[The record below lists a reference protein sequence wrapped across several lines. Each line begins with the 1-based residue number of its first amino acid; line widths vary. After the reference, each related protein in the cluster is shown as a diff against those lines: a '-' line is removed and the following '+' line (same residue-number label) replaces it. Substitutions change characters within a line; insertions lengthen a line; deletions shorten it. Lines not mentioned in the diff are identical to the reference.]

1 MRRLM
6 IRLTAVIAVCGFA
19 AWQLSA
25 PKRLPEATLADL
37 TGNPVAGEQ
46 VFHAAGC
53 ASCHAAPEAS
63 GDDKLVLV
71 GGMRFASPFGT
82 FIAPNISSDPIHGI
96 GGWSK
101 TDLANAM
108 LYGTSPT
115 GQHYYP
121 AFPYGSYVR
130 MKLRGDG
137 LQDLANLHAF
147 MQTLPASETPSQPH
161 EVGFPFNI
169 RRGLGLWK
177 RVFLDD
183 YWVASMPL
191 ESAPLQRGR
200 YLVEALGHCGD
211 LLACDRFGYNHRLHG
226 GPPCEG
232 WQEAKGITRTNA
244 PVESCLLSPIPSAT
258 RSSSVAT
265 ARRKA
270 SSCERQINRDPQ
282 PARPRQPSP
291 ISCASIRP

>member
-19 AWQLSA
+19 AWQLSS
-25 PKRLPEATLADL
+25 PKSLPEAALADL
-37 TGNPVAGEQ
+37 VGDADAGEQ

-53 ASCHAAPEAS
+53 ASCHAAPEDR

-130 MKLRGDG
+130 MKLRGG
-137 LQDLANLHAF
+137 E
-147 MQTLPASETPSQPH
+147 S
-161 EVGFPFNI
+161 I
-169 RRGLGLWK
+169 RR
-177 RVFLDD
+177 
-183 YWVASMPL
+183 A
-191 ESAPLQRGR
+191 
-200 YLVEALGHCGD
+200 H
-211 LLACDRFGYNHRLHG
+211 
-226 GPPCEG
+226 
-232 WQEAKGITRTNA
+232 
-244 PVESCLLSPIPSAT
+244 
-258 RSSSVAT
+258 T
-265 ARRKA
+265 AH
-270 SSCERQINRDPQ
+270 QT
-282 PARPRQPSP
+282 
-291 ISCASIRP
+291 

>member
-1 MRRLM
+1 
-6 IRLTAVIAVCGFA
+6 
-19 AWQLSA
+19 
-25 PKRLPEATLADL
+25 
-37 TGNPVAGEQ
+37 
-46 VFHAAGC
+46 
-53 ASCHAAPEAS
+53 
-63 GDDKLVLV
+63 
-71 GGMRFASPFGT
+71 MRFASPFGT
-82 FIAPNISSDPIHGI
+82 FIAPNISPDPTHGI

-191 ESAPLQRGR
+191 ESLPLQRGR
-200 YLVEALGHCGD
+200 YLVEALGHCGECHTPRNPVGAPINAQWLTGAANPSGEGRIPAINALD
-211 LLACDRFGYNHRLHG
+211 WSEKDIAYYLETGFTPDFDSAGGHMAAVVENLAKLPASDRAAIAAYLAAL
-226 GPPCEG
+226 P
-232 WQEAKGITRTNA
+232 
-244 PVESCLLSPIPSAT
+244 
-258 RSSSVAT
+258 
-265 ARRKA
+265 
-270 SSCERQINRDPQ
+270 
-282 PARPRQPSP
+282 
-291 ISCASIRP
+291 